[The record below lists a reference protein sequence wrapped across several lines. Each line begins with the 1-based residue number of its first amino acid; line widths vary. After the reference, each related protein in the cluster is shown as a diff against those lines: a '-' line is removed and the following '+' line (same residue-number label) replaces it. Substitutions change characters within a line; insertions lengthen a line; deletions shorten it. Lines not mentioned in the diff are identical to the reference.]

1 MDINSGREELQTT
14 PEVDDAPLAAPH
26 PGTTMPHAAGD
37 AGAAVEGEGN
47 AAVAAEL
54 PADDVAR
61 AEQLKKGYEQ
71 VVGEVRKVIIGQ
83 SEVLEQ
89 VLLTLFVGGNSI
101 ITGVPGLAKT
111 LMIQTLAQVLH
122 LDFARIQFTPDLMP
136 SDITGTEVIQA
147 NPETGRRNLEFVRG
161 PVFTNI
167 LLADEINRTP
177 PKTQSALLE
186 AMQEHNVTVQGET
199 YQLEE
204 PFLVL
209 ATQNPIELEGTY
221 PLPEAQL
228 DRFMFNIII
237 EHPPVDEEREVVR
250 ETTRNKEVDFQRTI
264 AGPDIVGFQRLVRRV
279 PVSEAV
285 MNYAVDL
292 VRSSRPENPEAPDF
306 VKQWIE
312 YGASVRAAQ
321 YLILGGKARALVQ
334 GRYFVRFEDIR
345 ALARP
350 VMRHRILTN
359 FHAESE
365 RITTD
370 QVIQQL
376 LDAVPVPQS
385 RM

>member
-1 MDINSGREELQTT
+1 MDIDSGREELQTT
-14 PEVDDAPLAAPH
+14 PEVDDAPLAAP
-26 PGTTMPHAAGD
+26 PTPATPPPTAAGD
-37 AGAAVEGEGN
+37 AG
-47 AAVAAEL
+47 VAGTAEL

-71 VVGEVRKVIIGQ
+71 VIGEVRKVIVGQ

-147 NPETGRRNLEFVRG
+147 DPETGKRNLEFVRG

-186 AMQEHNVTVQGET
+186 AMQEHHVTVQGET
-199 YQLEE
+199 YLLEE

-264 AGPDIVGFQRLVRRV
+264 AGPDIVAFQRLVRRV

-334 GRYFVRFEDIR
+334 GRYFVRFDDIR

-370 QVIQQL
+370 QVIHQL
-376 LDAVPVPQS
+376 LDAVKVPQS